1 MKPQVDAHFT
11 PRSYRISHLTRYTY
25 DGDVTGCYERG
36 LLCPRETAQ
45 QTVLS
50 NSVQVDPPAAVISEH
65 IDHFGNHSHYLEL
78 RTPHR
83 SLTVSKVSEVD
94 VHPTRYDTGVLDDW
108 TVAVAVS
115 AVQQEADPVER
126 PEFLLPS
133 PLVGSS
139 SEVADYARGVLR
151 PDRPLGEAVTA
162 LVDAIHD
169 DITYTKGSTSVRTTL
184 REVLSGRRGVCQDFA
199 HLAVGCLRA
208 VGLPA
213 RYVSGYLETTPP
225 AGRLRLRGS
234 DASHAWASVLV
245 PGGTWIDLDP
255 TNDHL
260 ADARYVTTGWGRDF
274 GDVSPLKGVI
284 FTESTTSRLEVAV
297 DVQRIADGLPL

>member
-1 MKPQVDAHFT
+1 MRPQPDAHFL
-11 PRSYRISHLTRYTY
+11 PRTYRISHVTRYTY

-50 NSVQVDPPAAVISEH
+50 NDVRVDPAAALVSEH
-65 IDHFGNHSHYLEL
+65 VDHFGNHSHYLEL

-83 SLTVSKVSEVD
+83 SFTVSKLSQVA
-94 VHPTRYDTGVLDDW
+94 VHPGRYDPAGLDDW
-108 TVAVAVS
+108 TVASAAPAVER
-115 AVQQEADPVER
+115 EADPVER
-126 PEFLLPS
+126 AEFLLPS
-133 PLVGSS
+133 PLVRPS
-139 SEVADYARGVLR
+139 SEVAAYARGVLP
-151 PDRPLGEAVTA
+151 PDRPLGQAVVA
-162 LVDAIHD
+162 LVEAIHAD
-169 DITYTKGSTSVRTTL
+169 LTYAKGSTSVRTTL
-184 REVLSGRRGVCQDFA
+184 PELLSARRGVCQDFA

-225 AGRLRLRGS
+225 AGRERLRGS

-245 PGGTWIDLDP
+245 PGGAWLDLDP

-260 ADARYVTTGWGRDF
+260 TDGRYVTTGWGRDF

-284 FTESTTSRLEVAV
+284 FTESTRSRLEVAV
-297 DVQRIADGLPL
+297 DVERIADALPL